1 MNEPLRPS
9 TLGEILDR
17 TAQLYRSRFL
27 VFLGISLVPTGV
39 TLALAFV
46 VALFVGWW
54 SWSGASSVSETTG
67 YALVGVFSIMVA
79 LVALP
84 ILLGA
89 MALATAAMVH
99 AVSRVY
105 LGETTTIREAYKTI
119 WRRGWRYGWLAI
131 LQAFFIFIAPMIV
144 WTVSVI
150 LASVLAALAAKAGMG
165 SIAGG
170 FLVGLIVVL
179 AMIGLVGYMI
189 WMGLRLSLAFPAC
202 VVEQSTAWSAVKRAA
217 LLSKGTKGRIFLL
230 FLLVWALGV
239 LLSMAITIPMTIM
252 IAMIPAM
259 KGAQHAQAASIVLV
273 FVMYGAAFAV
283 GALVKPVYGIALTL
297 FYYDQRIRNE
307 GFDIE
312 WMMMQAGMVPEP
324 QTAPEP
330 APWLPAGPQID
341 SLPPAGDAQ

>member
-1 MNEPLRPS
+1 MNEPLRPF

-17 TAQLYRSRFL
+17 TAQLYRARFL

-54 SWSGASSVSETTG
+54 SWSGAASVSAEAG
-67 YALVGVFSIMVA
+67 YVLVAVFSIVVA

-84 ILLGA
+84 ILLAA
-89 MALATAAMVH
+89 MALAAAAMTH

-105 LGETTTIREAYKTI
+105 LGETITIRDAYKTV

-144 WTVSVI
+144 WTVLVI

-170 FLVGLIVVL
+170 FLVGLITVL
-179 AMIGLVGYMI
+179 AIIALVGYFI

-202 VVEQSTAWSAVKRAA
+202 VVEQSTAWSAVKRSAR
-217 LLSKGTKGRIFLL
+217 LSKSTKGRIFLL
-230 FLLVWALGV
+230 FLLVMALGW
-239 LLSMAITIPMTIM
+239 LLSMAVTIPMTIM
-252 IAMIPAM
+252 IALIPAM
-259 KGAQHAQAASIVLV
+259 NGAQHTQAASIVLV
-273 FVMYGAAFAV
+273 LVMYGAAFGV
-283 GALVKPVYGIALTL
+283 QALVKPVYGIALTL

-312 WMMMQAGMVPEP
+312 WMMMQAGMVPAP

-330 APWLPAGPQID
+330 ASWLPAAQTK
-341 SLPPAGDAQ
+341 SLTPAGEAE